1 MNTQKKTTRNH
12 RRTGMAVGLSA
23 GLIGGAAAGLAFGI
37 PGATSAATPESAAI
51 EAAALVAQVDTPEDG
66 TEAGGGTV
74 DRVAVR
80 TERIRAAL
88 DELVAAGTVTAEQAD
103 AVAAHLSEQVPV
115 RDRGDRLER
124 RAQRAERREFV
135 TELLGVDA
143 ETLRDELRSGA
154 TLAEVAEANGV
165 STDELVDALVA
176 RAMERLD
183 AAVEAGRI
191 DQATA
196 DEKSAEL
203 EASITERV
211 TTPRGERGAEN

>member
-1 MNTQKKTTRNH
+1 MKNETKSTRNT

-23 GLIGGAAAGLAFGI
+23 GLIGGAAAGLAFGV
-37 PGATSAATPESAAI
+37 PGAISAATPDGAAS

-66 TEAGGGTV
+66 PVVGDDTV
-74 DRVAVR
+74 DRIALR

-88 DELVAAGTVTAEQAD
+88 DELVEAGTVNAEQAD

-176 RAMERLD
+176 RAMEHLD